1 MGKRKTIV
9 CLETGKQFNS
19 VENAANAIG
28 VSSGFISRQIK
39 AGKPIKGFYYYYAG
53 EMLPDE
59 YRQKIRNRKKKP
71 NYKSRPV
78 ICLETGE
85 RFESISLVSRMLGI
99 SKFGD
104 VLDFFDRHG
113 ETLIEK
119 RAGSWHGDSTEVAK
133 ASECLQKGLAQFGLT
148 LAQARER
155 YGKREK
161 ARYRKW
167 AETVAFFATDCSFL
181 DIANL
186 VDRSVAQVVHEIHDT
201 WYEDYMLGCIDY
213 IASVAYH
220 GGILLKPITTEKEIT
235 GHIGDTILSW
245 CEKGQKDD
253 GGNEFRD

>member
-53 EMLPDE
+53 EML
-59 YRQKIRNRKKKP
+59 
-71 NYKSRPV
+71 
-78 ICLETGE
+78 
-85 RFESISLVSRMLGI
+85 
-99 SKFGD
+99 
-104 VLDFFDRHG
+104 
-113 ETLIEK
+113 
-119 RAGSWHGDSTEVAK
+119 
-133 ASECLQKGLAQFGLT
+133 
-148 LAQARER
+148 
-155 YGKREK
+155 
-161 ARYRKW
+161 
-167 AETVAFFATDCSFL
+167 
-181 DIANL
+181 
-186 VDRSVAQVVHEIHDT
+186 
-201 WYEDYMLGCIDY
+201 GCIDY